1 MWHLMNIVCARFSN
15 SCLIPVPFLNGEFN
29 DQSDLH
35 IGDTKTKQSEKKTID
50 ELNEK
55 LRIEYTFYVN
65 VIEFLFV
72 YFKLIHRQLCA
83 LSAAIVLFCFFFRL
97 FALYIFFF
105 FSNLLWCGQ

>member
-1 MWHLMNIVCARFSN
+1 MTNPIYILAT
-15 SCLIPVPFLNGEFN
+15 LKLN
-29 DQSDLH
+29 
-35 IGDTKTKQSEKKTID
+35 KAKKKTID